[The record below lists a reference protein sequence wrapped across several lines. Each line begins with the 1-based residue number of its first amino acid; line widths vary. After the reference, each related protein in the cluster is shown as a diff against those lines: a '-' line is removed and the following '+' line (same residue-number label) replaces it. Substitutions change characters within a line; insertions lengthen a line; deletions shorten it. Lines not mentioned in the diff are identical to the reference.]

1 MKRALRNIYESVPF
15 KKALFTGLRRLPIP
29 ERVYKHLHF
38 KGVIEVKVS
47 GTERFRMRH
56 HGYVIENELFWRGM
70 QGWEK
75 ISLELW
81 VRLCRRSS
89 VIFDIGANTGVYSL
103 IANAVNKK
111 ATIIAVEPVARVFVK
126 LEDNLQ
132 LNNAQVKTLMVAVSD
147 HEGMATLYEETQKEH
162 VLSTSLD
169 PNYLRNIDGI
179 QRIQV
184 PVRTVAVIAQEMRI
198 ERVDLLK
205 IDVEAHEPAVLEGFT
220 DILIRDRPTL
230 LIEVLTEEVAERL
243 ERILAGLGY
252 LYYNIDEISWPP
264 QRVEVLH
271 RSAHYNFLICQPE
284 VARAIGI
291 EG

>member
-1 MKRALRNIYESVPF
+1 
-15 KKALFTGLRRLPIP
+15 
-29 ERVYKHLHF
+29 
-38 KGVIEVKVS
+38 
-47 GTERFRMRH
+47 MRH

-111 ATIIAVEPVARVFVK
+111 ATIIAVEPVARVFAK

-179 QRIQV
+179 QRVQV
-184 PVRTVAVIAQEMRI
+184 PVRTVAAIAQEMRI

-205 IDVEAHEPAVLEGFT
+205 IDVEAHEPAVLEGFK

-284 VARAIGI
+284 VARDIGI
-291 EG
+291 A